1 MRWLLAMLVV
11 AGCSKADEPKSTV
24 EPPPPAI
31 AASEVKRGLDACK
44 AYLANVCACSTT
56 VPAAKEACSLAASL
70 PEAIEVGER
79 LVVNPRS
86 AREDAVQAAG
96 SIRKTV
102 KKCIEETA
110 KLPSLGCP

>member
-1 MRWLLAMLVV
+1 MRWVLAMLVV

-24 EPPPPAI
+24 ELPPAI

-56 VPAAKEACSLAASL
+56 VPAAKEACTLAASL

-79 LVVNPRS
+79 LVANPRS

-96 SIRKTV
+96 SIRKAV
-102 KKCIEETA
+102 KTCIEETA